1 MQIVEEF
8 PPNYEAILLVFP
20 QVKTTEHKPVF
31 VYGNFI
37 YNPWKRKVPA
47 DIIFHESIHRR
58 QQAGNPDAWWMQ
70 YLQDED
76 FRLRQEVEAY
86 GEQFA
91 FVRKHISN
99 NRVRKDM
106 LFSMATAL
114 SGEIYGKLLSFSEA
128 ETIITRYAKELEA
141 QGS

>member
-20 QVKTTEHKPVF
+20 QIKTVEHKPIF
-31 VYGNFI
+31 AYGNYI
-37 YNPWKRKVPA
+37 YNPFKRNIPA

-58 QQAGNPDAWWMQ
+58 QQAGNPDAWWHQ
-70 YLQDED
+70 YLTDED

-91 FVRKHISN
+91 FVRKHITN

-114 SGEIYGKLLSFSEA
+114 SGEIYGSLLTFNQA
-128 ETIITRYAKELEA
+128 ETIITKYAKEIEA
-141 QGS
+141 GN